1 MIALSAVTHR
11 QLDYWRDSVTLW
23 THTLE
28 VTRGNYIAEVDL
40 GAALVQRKEI
50 ARAMEHF
57 RAAAAIDPQDP
68 LANMYIGR
76 YAQMQNDLPEA
87 IEAYKKVI
95 AGTWDSNLKAR
106 AYRNMGYAYRSL
118 GNEVEAQKSFRSA
131 ADLGY

>member
-1 MIALSAVTHR
+1 M
-11 QLDYWRDSVTLW
+11 
-23 THTLE
+23 E

-40 GAALVQRKEI
+40 GAALVQRKEV

-76 YAQMQNDLPEA
+76 YAQMQNNLPEA

-106 AYRNMGYAYRSL
+106 AYRNMGYAYRAL
-118 GNEVEAQKSFRSA
+118 GDEAEAQKCFRAA